1 MSTSKPGQ
9 PGQPGGGSPSN
20 PYARFI
26 PREELGAFAVWNPE
40 TFEQP
45 QAPNAAEE
53 GGVRKPTLAERAAA
67 EIRPTMKAGQ
77 SAGKPAAQ
85 GAKPAGGAATPRSP
99 NWRPIVGGVPG
110 QAEAEALAQA
120 QADEVARAAAQ
131 AAAEPA
137 PDTEALIE

>member
-9 PGQPGGGSPSN
+9 PGHPGGGSHAN

-45 QAPNAAEE
+45 QTANAPEE

-67 EIRPTMKAGQ
+67 EVLSLPVCPYLAPADREAVIAAMLRHGAGP
-77 SAGKPAAQ
+77 S
-85 GAKPAGGAATPRSP
+85 
-99 NWRPIVGGVPG
+99 
-110 QAEAEALAQA
+110 
-120 QADEVARAAAQ
+120 D
-131 AAAEPA
+131 
-137 PDTEALIE
+137 

>member
-99 NWRPIVGGVPG
+99 SWATIAGM
-110 QAEAEALAQA
+110 LSK
-120 QADEVARAAAQ
+120 
-131 AAAEPA
+131 
-137 PDTEALIE
+137 